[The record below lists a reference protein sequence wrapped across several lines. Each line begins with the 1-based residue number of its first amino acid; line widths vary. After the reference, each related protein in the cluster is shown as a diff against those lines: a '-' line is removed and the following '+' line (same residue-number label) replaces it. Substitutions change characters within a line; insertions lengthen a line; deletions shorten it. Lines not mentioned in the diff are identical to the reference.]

1 MTFPPH
7 LRTALLF
14 TVSCALVLMIAACG
28 LGNDPDEAGTT
39 MNLPGAELWIPMSAG
54 GPRISFT
61 ISDDDLNP
69 PPVVGQHVGNW
80 YDISFGDPAGPMTLT
95 IEGSAIKGADLT
107 DAFIAYWDTEA
118 SEWVVGETVT
128 KGDSFE
134 APVAFS
140 GVYGL
145 FVKP

>member
-1 MTFPPH
+1 
-7 LRTALLF
+7 
-14 TVSCALVLMIAACG
+14 MIAACG

-69 PPVVGQHVGNW
+69 PPGVGQHVGNW
-80 YDISFGDPAGPMTLT
+80 YDIALLDPDRGPSMTLT
-95 IEGSAIKGADLT
+95 IDGSAITGADLS
-107 DAFIAYWDTEA
+107 DAFIAYWDTET

-145 FVKP
+145 FAKP